1 MPIMLGGGMKMAN
14 EINGVKSTDVMNY
27 SVGKSSGTDI
37 VKDDKNAQSVQKS
50 DENKAN
56 SKNSDQL
63 KDLAKKLSDF
73 QKIVNVSFQ
82 YEILKN
88 PNMIV
93 IKMID
98 DNDGEVIKQIP
109 PEAAVKL
116 AKAIDELL
124 GVFVDKHV

>member
-1 MPIMLGGGMKMAN
+1 MLGGGMKMAN

-37 VKDDKNAQSVQKS
+37 VEGDKNAQSVQKS

-63 KDLAKKLSDF
+63 KYLAKKLSDF

>member
-1 MPIMLGGGMKMAN
+1 MLGGGMKMAN

-27 SVGKSSGTDI
+27 SVSKSSGTDI

>member
-1 MPIMLGGGMKMAN
+1 MLGGGMKMAN